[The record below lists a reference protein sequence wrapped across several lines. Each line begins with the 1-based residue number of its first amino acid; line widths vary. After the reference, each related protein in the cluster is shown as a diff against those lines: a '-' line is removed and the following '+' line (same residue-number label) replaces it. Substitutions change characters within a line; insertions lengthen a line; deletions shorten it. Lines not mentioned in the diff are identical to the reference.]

1 MFQAGKDAI
10 DEAGRFHL
18 AEWLDRWRVND
29 RFESAANLQW
39 VRGSA
44 ATDDD
49 AGRTYPGGWTRQTKA
64 LKCRYRDR
72 QHGTL
77 AGQVW
82 Q

>member
-49 AGRTYPGGWTRQTKA
+49 AGERIRVVGRGKQKR
-64 LKCRYRDR
+64 
-72 QHGTL
+72 
-77 AGQVW
+77 
-82 Q
+82 